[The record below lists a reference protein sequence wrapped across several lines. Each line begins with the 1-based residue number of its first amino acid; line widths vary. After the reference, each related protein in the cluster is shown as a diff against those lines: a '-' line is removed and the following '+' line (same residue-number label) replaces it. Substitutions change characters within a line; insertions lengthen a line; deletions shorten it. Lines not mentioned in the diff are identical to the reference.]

1 MKVSQLY
8 TYPIKSLRGVPLTS
22 TEVTKYGFPYDRRFM
37 LLKVN
42 RDDQSTGAGGSL
54 QNMTITHFPAM
65 ALFQQE
71 LHCPDKGE
79 ASRGSI
85 RVIYQPADGGEKGSL
100 DIPLLPNTNGLDVMD
115 IVLHRSPTKAYN
127 MGSPFNGWFSRCF
140 GYDTVLVYI
149 GPHTRPILGNL
160 SPNASVKG
168 ESQVNSWLSSIAN
181 YLPTVRTS
189 QQEAMD
195 GIKFTDVAAYL
206 VVTEES
212 LNNVSSRLLG
222 GEEMDITKFRP
233 NIVLSGSPAAYDEDF
248 WADLVWKHQDDEGEK
263 EPAKEAKFIL
273 TQNCARCV
281 SINID
286 YATGK
291 QAQGQLG
298 AVFKKL
304 MKDRRVD
311 KGTKYSPIFGRYG
324 FLKAGTT
331 TASVIAVGDEVQ
343 VTKRNSERTTFGK
356 YQLSTIHANAL
367 TTLEDWPGLNN

>member
-1 MKVSQLY
+1 
-8 TYPIKSLRGVPLTS
+8 
-22 TEVTKYGFPYDRRFM
+22 M

-42 RDDQSTGAGGSL
+42 RDGQSTGSGGHL

-65 ALFQQE
+65 VLFQQE
-71 LHCPDKGE
+71 LHCPDKSE
-79 ASRGSI
+79 ASPRSI
-85 RVIYQPADGGEKGSL
+85 RVTFQPPEGGEKSSL
-100 DIPLLPNTNGLDVMD
+100 DIPLLPNTNGLEVMD

-127 MGSPFNGWFSRCF
+127 MGSPYNDWFSRYF
-140 GYDTVLVYI
+140 GYETVLVYI
-149 GPHTRPILGNL
+149 GPHTRPVLGNL

-181 YLPTVRTS
+181 YLPTMRTS
-189 QQEAMD
+189 QQEATD

-212 LNNVSSRLLG
+212 LNDVSSRLPG

-233 NIVLSGSPAAYDEDF
+233 NVVLSGSPAAYDEDF
-248 WADLVWKHQDDEGEK
+248 WAGLVWKHKVDEGEK
-263 EPAKEAKFIL
+263 ESAKEAEFTL

-291 QAQGQLG
+291 QAQGQVG

-324 FLKAGTT
+324 FLKAGKT
-331 TASVIAVGDEVQ
+331 TASIIAVGDEVQ
-343 VTKRNSERTTFGK
+343 VTKRNSERTTFGM
-356 YQLSTIHANAL
+356 YLLSSIRVNAL
-367 TTLEDWPGLNN
+367 TTPEDWPGLNN